1 MSVQNL
7 GANGAGITT
16 LINIGYVLN
25 SILKVNLCSIP
36 QSRNEPDFATP
47 YLYNYINRQSKS
59 VERSRSLATQ

>member
-25 SILKVNLCSIP
+25 SILTVSLCSIP